1 MTPLTHRLTLLLV
14 LTGAACF
21 LSAQGF
27 RPPTVPR
34 PKPTALQAFTVGVD
48 EPGCKDS
55 ALVPRVAGCSIL
67 QCDADPATTSEIIT
81 AVDAEGV
88 STKDDL
94 SGATETLYYLCPT
107 KVTHASIVAA
117 AEAKFVKDG
126 YRIVARSK
134 EGEEEPLIS
143 AVKDRQWIQ
152 VTTYT
157 YESSSAYVQTTL
169 LAEAEEAIDAATVE
183 QELAKSGRVA
193 LTGLRFDKDKVD
205 LPVIADQLFTELA
218 ALLAKKPDWKIR
230 IEANCDEAV
239 DPAACRALGEKRA
252 EAVAGTLVAKGVDKG
267 RLSASPTSA
276 APVPEDDD
284 RTKAHIQL
292 VKY

>member
-1 MTPLTHRLTLLLV
+1 M
-14 LTGAACF
+14 
-21 LSAQGF
+21 S
-27 RPPTVPR
+27 
-34 PKPTALQAFTVGVD
+34 
-48 EPGCKDS
+48 
-55 ALVPRVAGCSIL
+55 RVAGCSIL
-67 QCDADPATTSEIIT
+67 QCDADSATTSEIIM
-81 AVDAEGV
+81 AVDGEGV
-88 STKDDL
+88 STKDDV
-94 SGATETLYYLCPT
+94 SGAVETLYYLCPT
-107 KVTHASIVAA
+107 KVTHGSIVAA
-117 AEAKFVKDG
+117 AEAKFLKDG
-126 YRIVARSK
+126 YKVVARSK

-143 AVKDRQWIQ
+143 AVKDRQWVQI
-152 VTTYT
+152 TTYT

-193 LTGLRFDKDKVD
+193 LTGLRFDKDKVE
-205 LPVIADQLFTELA
+205 LPVTADQLFTDLA
-218 ALLAKKPDWKIR
+218 ALLAKKPEWKIR
-230 IEANCDEAV
+230 IEANCDEAA

-276 APVPEDDD
+276 APVPEEDD